1 MTTEVSADFFA
12 LHPAPYS
19 ADVFWTR
26 ISVQKGTLYAAVI
39 EMLFSARMLLLLAT
53 LSILLEL
60 AHSTEHGSH
69 QIGEHGQNLLETLSA
84 A

>member
-1 MTTEVSADFFA
+1 MTTKVSVDCFA
-12 LHPAPYS
+12 LQPAS
-19 ADVFWTR
+19 NTADKCA
-26 ISVQKGTLYAAVI
+26 KGNLNAAVI

-53 LSILLEL
+53 LSILMEL